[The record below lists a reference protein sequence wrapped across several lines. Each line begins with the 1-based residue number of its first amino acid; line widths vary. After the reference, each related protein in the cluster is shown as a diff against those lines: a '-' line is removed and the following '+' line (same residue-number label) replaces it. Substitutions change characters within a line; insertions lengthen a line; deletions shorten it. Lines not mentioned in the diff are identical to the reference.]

1 MAGLIRGVAECWFP
15 NVAFLS
21 QINTGLRAG
30 FSLGFWMTRPC
41 GDARAKKPAEGG

>member
-21 QINTGLRAG
+21 QINPGLR
-30 FSLGFWMTRPC
+30 
-41 GDARAKKPAEGG
+41 GGL